1 MPSLHVERLVPAPG
15 AFTLTVAEI
24 DALLETVYLAMAA
37 DRKLTDDEIGVFAK
51 IVSRVRALETPETSV
66 YRRPGLEKPP
76 ALTMKELNALLD
88 DLVVRLDHASIA
100 DRLKV
105 VTKALPSREGRLLA
119 YRLASA
125 MGIVDLDA
133 TKSERDFCDDLG
145 EAFGIS
151 EEEADELEQAALSD
165 SDPTLDH
172 A

>member
-15 AFTLTVAEI
+15 TFSLTAAEI

-37 DRKLTDDEIGVFAK
+37 DRKLTDEEIGVFAK
-51 IVSRVRALETPETSV
+51 IVSRVRALEAPETSV
-66 YRRPGLEKPP
+66 YRRSGEEKQPS
-76 ALTMKELNALLD
+76 LTMKELNAMLD
-88 DLVVRLDHASIA
+88 DFVVRLDHASIE
-100 DRLKV
+100 DRIKV
-105 VTKALPSREGRLLA
+105 VTVALPSKEGRLLA

-125 MGIVDLDA
+125 MGLVDLDA

-172 A
+172 S

>member
-15 AFTLTVAEI
+15 TFSLTAAEI

-37 DRKLTDDEIGVFAK
+37 DRKLTDEEIGVFAK
-51 IVSRVRALETPETSV
+51 IVSRVR
-66 YRRPGLEKPP
+66 GLEAGKPAEKP
-76 ALTMKELNALLD
+76 AQLTMKELNAMLD
-88 DLVVRLDHASIA
+88 DFVVRLDHASIE
-100 DRLKV
+100 DRIKV
-105 VTKALPSREGRLLA
+105 VTVALPSKEGRLLA

-125 MGIVDLDA
+125 MGLVDLDA

-172 A
+172 S